1 MVDDDCLRW
10 EYDVSFG
17 PTFANDR
24 FLEVLEHRHSEDTS
38 IQGEFLV
45 VNIGVE
51 LKLGKMLNIERYCF
65 AQVSAIVVLGKQS
78 LRLRFKLILA
88 EVGWLEGH

>member
-1 MVDDDCLRW
+1 M
-10 EYDVSFG
+10 
-17 PTFANDR
+17 
-24 FLEVLEHRHSEDTS
+24 
-38 IQGEFLV
+38 V

-78 LRLRFKLILA
+78 FRLRFKFIFA
-88 EVGWLEGH
+88 EVGWLEGY